1 MFPAGAANKLLQWE
15 LEFSAAR
22 QPGAVNTVSGPVDI
36 AAPDALE
43 TEQNVALQL
52 RSNLL
57 KFICEPDGARL
68 AQSFYRTKWPILRGP
83 FIRGHKLDLVASF
96 YDATCQAF
104 QVRLCATAARITPAN
119 ESDFESFCHPKRSR
133 GIPSHSVRSFHAIPR
148 FRFAPLGMATLHAS
162 RSPEYL

>member
-52 RSNLL
+52 RSNSL

-68 AQSFYRTKWPILRGP
+68 AQPFYRTKRPILRGP

-96 YDATCQAF
+96 YDPICYAF
-104 QVRLCATAARITPAN
+104 QVRLCATAPRITPAN
-119 ESDFESFCHPKRSR
+119 ESDSEILLHSERSR
-133 GIPSHSVRSFHAIPR
+133 SIRAHSLQSIRRHPSV
-148 FRFAPLGMATLHAS
+148 L
-162 RSPEYL
+162 